1 MNITLDIDEDVVKK
15 VRKIASD
22 KDTTLSGMVNDYLT
36 GLARDDAEARQERV
50 LLLEDSFRR
59 ISRDMGACEWKR
71 EDLHVR
77 AL

>member
-1 MNITLDIDEDVVKK
+1 MNITLDIDEDVVRK

-36 GLARDDAEARQERV
+36 GLVQGDAEGRKERV

-59 ISRDMGACEWKR
+59 ISRDMGAREWKR
-71 EDLHVR
+71 DDLHAR
-77 AL
+77 

>member
-1 MNITLDIDEDVVKK
+1 MNITLDIDEDVVRK
-15 VRKIASD
+15 VRKIARD

-36 GLARDDAEARQERV
+36 GLVQGDADARQERV

-59 ISRDMGACEWKR
+59 ISRDMGAREWKR